1 MIGKTLVE
9 FDPRQTCNL
18 VFHQKNQSQNL
29 KHVTECG
36 VILFNFNMNEILL
49 VFQKLSKK
57 WGFPKG
63 HMNINEVQSRQ
74 FFNCAKREL
83 FEETNIDLRVQPHT
97 KYGTLLI
104 CNKLFYIIG
113 LKRQA
118 LCAHAK
124 DTQEIS
130 KIKWVNRH
138 HLCNFVQQNSCNIT
152 LRTLF

>member
-1 MIGKTLVE
+1 MIGKSLVE

-18 VFHQKNQSQNL
+18 IFYQKNDCQNL

-49 VFQKLSKK
+49 VLQRISNK

-63 HMNINEVQSRQ
+63 HMNINELHSRQ

-83 FEETNIDLRVQPHT
+83 YEETNIDLRVQPHT
-97 KYGTLLI
+97 KFGTLLI
-104 CNKLFYIIG
+104 YNKLFYIIG

-118 LCAHAK
+118 LCARANDIH
-124 DTQEIS
+124 EIS
-130 KIKWVNRH
+130 EIKWVNRH
-138 HLCNFVQQNSCNIT
+138 HLCNFVKQNACNIT